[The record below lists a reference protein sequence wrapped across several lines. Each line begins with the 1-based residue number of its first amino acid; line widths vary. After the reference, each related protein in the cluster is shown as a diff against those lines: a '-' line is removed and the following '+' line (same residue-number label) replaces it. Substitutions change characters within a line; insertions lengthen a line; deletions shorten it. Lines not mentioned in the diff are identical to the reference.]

1 MIIGVGTDLVA
12 IDRIARV
19 LAKHPNRFVGR
30 ILSAAERARLDA
42 FDVGPGRTAY
52 VAKQFAAKEA
62 VSKALGTGMREGV
75 QFNRIEVLRNGAG
88 QPSVRLLGEASE
100 KAKSL
105 GVERW
110 HLSISDEAGFVV
122 SVAIA
127 EGSAPI
133 IETAYSTAHGASEP
147 TTVHRQV

>member
-1 MIIGVGTDLVA
+1 MIIGVGTDLVS

-19 LAKHPNRFVGR
+19 LARHPQRFVGR
-30 ILSAAERARLDA
+30 ILSEAEQAR
-42 FDVGPGRTAY
+42 FDTFEIGLGRSAY
-52 VAKQFAAKEA
+52 VAKQFA

-88 QPSVRLLGEASE
+88 QPSVTLLDEASV
-100 KAKSL
+100 KAARL

-110 HLSISDEAGFVV
+110 HLSLSDEAGFVV

-127 EGSAPI
+127 EGSAPV
-133 IETAYSTAHGASEP
+133 T
-147 TTVHRQV
+147 

>member
-1 MIIGVGTDLVA
+1 MIIGVGTDLVS

-19 LAKHPNRFVGR
+19 LARHPERFVER
-30 ILSAAERARLDA
+30 ILSKAEQARLDT
-42 FDVGPGRTAY
+42 FEIGLSRSAY

-88 QPSVRLLGEASE
+88 QPSVTLLREASV
-100 KAKSL
+100 KAARL

-110 HLSISDEAGFVV
+110 HLSLSDEAGFVV

-127 EGSAPI
+127 EGLAPI
-133 IETAYSTAHGASEP
+133 T
-147 TTVHRQV
+147 

>member
-1 MIIGVGTDLVA
+1 MIIGVGTDLVC

-19 LAKHPNRFVGR
+19 LARHPDRFVGR
-30 ILSAAERARLDA
+30 ILSQAERARFDA
-42 FDVGPGRTAY
+42 FEVGPSRTAY

-88 QPSVRLLGEASE
+88 QPSVTLLREASV
-100 KAKSL
+100 KAARL

-110 HLSISDEAGFVV
+110 HLSLSDEAGFVV

-127 EGSAPI
+127 EGSAPV
-133 IETAYSTAHGASEP
+133 T
-147 TTVHRQV
+147 